1 MEIGVNCSFKKK
13 KSSIAMEA
21 HERRVMEARIP
32 HPLDEL
38 SRRVESVEEKQ
49 PPPFCCLVSVKEGIA
64 R

>member
-1 MEIGVNCSFKKK
+1 
-13 KSSIAMEA
+13 MEA

-32 HPLDEL
+32 RPLDEL

-49 PPPFCCLVSVKEGIA
+49 HPPLCCLVSVKEGIA